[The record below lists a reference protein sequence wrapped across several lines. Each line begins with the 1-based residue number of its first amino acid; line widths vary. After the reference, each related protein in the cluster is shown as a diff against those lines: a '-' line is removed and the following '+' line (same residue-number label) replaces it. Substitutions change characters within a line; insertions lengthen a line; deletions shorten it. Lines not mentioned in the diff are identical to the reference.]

1 MSLLLLT
8 ANCLTKNCEGWGSQH
23 ILSSRYPF
31 PSYSQN
37 PEFVY
42 LTGENLPDVCLPPK
56 CLSPP
61 LCLGSWWAS
70 TMSQV
75 MVETRTGISI
85 RHCSQWMGQVK
96 PHWEVK
102 QDKELHGK
110 KRCFIATM
118 GLYCPAT
125 REKQS
130 CFLCRK
136 TDTNRDNLTRC
147 IEPESERWV
156 S

>member
-1 MSLLLLT
+1 
-8 ANCLTKNCEGWGSQH
+8 
-23 ILSSRYPF
+23 
-31 PSYSQN
+31 
-37 PEFVY
+37 
-42 LTGENLPDVCLPPK
+42 
-56 CLSPP
+56 
-61 LCLGSWWAS
+61 
-70 TMSQV
+70 MSQV

-110 KRCFIATM
+110 KRCFIVTM

-136 TDTNRDNLTRC
+136 TDTETTLLGALSQHQKGEYPKSLCFAFSLSLFLDFK
-147 IEPESERWV
+147 
-156 S
+156 